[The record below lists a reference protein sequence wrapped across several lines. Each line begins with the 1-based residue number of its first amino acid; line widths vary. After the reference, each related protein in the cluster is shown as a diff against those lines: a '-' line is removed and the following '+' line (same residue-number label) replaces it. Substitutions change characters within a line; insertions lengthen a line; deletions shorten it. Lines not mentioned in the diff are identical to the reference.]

1 MQLRFA
7 SLLPWWIVVI
17 VAIVGGL
24 GIVAWYWRESKKI
37 GFRPGLL
44 LAILRGIVFS
54 LLIAMLLRPTIEY
67 SQIEGELSKVRVIV
81 DTSTSMRIQD
91 EASLE
96 EPQMLVSRIER
107 VQQGLSSTKK
117 GQDSFLLR
125 LAQQHRV
132 EVVDLQGQMVWS
144 SDLGIANLDK
154 LEIAADKSRSPI
166 GESLLAQARE
176 IAVSNED
183 SNIANSGRAKVD
195 AVVLIS
201 DGQSNGSVDP
211 LDVVSQTISTSLPI
225 YTIAVGSH
233 IEPIDLGI
241 LSAQFSSKVRRE
253 DLIRGTLRL
262 KEQCP
267 AGTAYRLLIKNGGII
282 VFEQNFTSLGQGIRE
297 VAVEFPAAEA
307 FGLAESRIT
316 DDKQQ
321 RRSIPIDLECL
332 IEAPD
337 GFQELTLVNNRWL
350 SSTWGTTRE
359 NKILVLD
366 PRGGWETRYIRNA
379 LERDPSWELESRLG
393 TSEMEKGCGLVS
405 KESLVPF
412 DLVILTS
419 EATRTL
425 TEEQTRWLSDFVSK
439 AGGGL
444 IWIDSMRANQDASDR
459 SPASSNQTE
468 LWRALLPI
476 RGNQEQSFM
485 QPSRA
490 KEASQNGPTPT
501 LRLSRAGQSESALQL
516 STADSKNTVWDGLEG
531 PRSAA
536 VHVPKPGSEVL
547 IEFLGSSK
555 PARDGALIED
565 WYPLVT
571 TSRFGQGRV
580 IALASDETWRWRF
593 EVADLYHQRFWNQMA
608 TWCMR
613 PPFAVSNDYLS
624 IDAGSRVY
632 SPSEP
637 VVLRARLLD
646 DNQLPLQNGS
656 VRAVLE
662 QAGAPLARIDL
673 VEQQDSGGIYRGE
686 YGDLSRLVQSDR
698 YDPGSEVIVRIEA
711 SGVPLEALKPQTSFL
726 IDQSLDLE
734 SIRVACDEVK
744 LATIASKTK
753 AETLRIE
760 SLDKLEDLLLAH
772 KRGSLRFQRISLAD
786 SMAWFVSVMILLA
799 LEWTLRK
806 RFGLV

>member
-1 MQLRFA
+1 
-7 SLLPWWIVVI
+7 
-17 VAIVGGL
+17 
-24 GIVAWYWRESKKI
+24 
-37 GFRPGLL
+37 
-44 LAILRGIVFS
+44 
-54 LLIAMLLRPTIEY
+54 
-67 SQIEGELSKVRVIV
+67 
-81 DTSTSMRIQD
+81 
-91 EASLE
+91 
-96 EPQMLVSRIER
+96 
-107 VQQGLSSTKK
+107 
-117 GQDSFLLR
+117 
-125 LAQQHRV
+125 
-132 EVVDLQGQMVWS
+132 
-144 SDLGIANLDK
+144 
-154 LEIAADKSRSPI
+154 
-166 GESLLAQARE
+166 
-176 IAVSNED
+176 
-183 SNIANSGRAKVD
+183 
-195 AVVLIS
+195 
-201 DGQSNGSVDP
+201 
-211 LDVVSQTISTSLPI
+211 
-225 YTIAVGSH
+225 
-233 IEPIDLGI
+233 
-241 LSAQFSSKVRRE
+241 
-253 DLIRGTLRL
+253 
-262 KEQCP
+262 
-267 AGTAYRLLIKNGGII
+267 
-282 VFEQNFTSLGQGIRE
+282 
-297 VAVEFPAAEA
+297 
-307 FGLAESRIT
+307 
-316 DDKQQ
+316 
-321 RRSIPIDLECL
+321 
-332 IEAPD
+332 
-337 GFQELTLVNNRWL
+337 
-350 SSTWGTTRE
+350 
-359 NKILVLD
+359 
-366 PRGGWETRYIRNA
+366 
-379 LERDPSWELESRLG
+379 
-393 TSEMEKGCGLVS
+393 
-405 KESLVPF
+405 
-412 DLVILTS
+412 
-419 EATRTL
+419 
-425 TEEQTRWLSDFVSK
+425 
-439 AGGGL
+439 
-444 IWIDSMRANQDASDR
+444 
-459 SPASSNQTE
+459 
-468 LWRALLPI
+468 
-476 RGNQEQSFM
+476 
-485 QPSRA
+485 
-490 KEASQNGPTPT
+490 
-501 LRLSRAGQSESALQL
+501 
-516 STADSKNTVWDGLEG
+516 
-531 PRSAA
+531 
-536 VHVPKPGSEVL
+536 L

-753 AETLRIE
+753 AETLRME